1 MRADPHQY
9 QLAAPANLHEA
20 LALLNREPGQ
30 WMPIAGGTDIMVVY
44 SAGKLPPR
52 RMVNIAGFDELR
64 AIEVTPQ
71 EVRIGSGTTY
81 TTVRQHPVLSTE
93 FPLLAR
99 SASLTGGI
107 ANQNRGTLGGN
118 IANASPAG
126 DSLPALLVYDADLI
140 LISTRGERR
149 IPYRT
154 FHTGYKKMQL
164 APDELI
170 GSIVLQRPSPGL
182 FHYSRKVGARNAQA
196 ISKVFLAAVGELSN
210 DQKITI
216 IRIAAG
222 SVGPT
227 PVRLLKTEQT
237 LQNQTLTPDRIKHA
251 GEVLA
256 SEIQPIDDIR
266 STAQY
271 RIAVLRN
278 LCAEF
283 LSDLSKW
290 RGPR

>member
-9 QLAAPANLHEA
+9 QLVAPANLQEA

-44 SAGKLPPR
+44 SAGKFPPR
-52 RMVNIAGFDELR
+52 QLLTIAAFSELR
-64 AIEVTPQ
+64 SIELTPD

-81 TTVRQHPVLSTE
+81 TDVRKHPVLSVE

-99 SASLTGGI
+99 SASWTGGI

-126 DSLPALLVYDADLI
+126 DSLPVLLAYDAELI
-140 LISTRGERR
+140 LISARGERR
-149 IPYRT
+149 VPYRT

-164 APDELI
+164 GADELI
-170 GSIVLQRPSPGL
+170 GSIILRRPPPKM
-182 FHYSRKVGARNAQA
+182 FHYSRKVGARKAQA
-196 ISKVFLAAVGELSN
+196 ISKVFLAAVGETTDKKVVAVRL
-210 DQKITI
+210 
-216 IRIAAG
+216 AAG

-227 PVRLLKTEQT
+227 PIRLIKTEQA
-237 LQNQTLTPDRIKHA
+237 LLGQALTPELIEHA
-251 GEVLA
+251 REILA
-256 SEIQPIDDIR
+256 QEIQPIDDIR
-266 STAQY
+266 STAEY
-271 RIAVLRN
+271 RIAVLGN

-283 LSDLSKW
+283 LHDLAQW
-290 RGPR
+290 PGTR